1 MFDIIKKTA
10 LGLVIIGAITLVTVG
25 YAYFVTSLNLGK
37 TLEIVVLFTP
47 IILYLAYFTGDIRLF
62 NSKNNQKKW

>member
-10 LGLVIIGAITLVTVG
+10 LGLVIIGALTLVTTG

-47 IILYLAYFTGDIRLF
+47 IIL
-62 NSKNNQKKW
+62 

>member
-1 MFDIIKKTA
+1 MLDIIKKTV
-10 LGLVIIGAITLVTVG
+10 LGLAIIGAISAISVG

-62 NSKNNQKKW
+62 NSKNNQKNW